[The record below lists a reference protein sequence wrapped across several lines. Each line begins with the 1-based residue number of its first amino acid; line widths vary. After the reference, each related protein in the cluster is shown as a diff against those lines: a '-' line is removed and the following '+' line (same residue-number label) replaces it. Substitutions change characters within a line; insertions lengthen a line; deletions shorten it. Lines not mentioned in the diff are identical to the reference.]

1 MLRKII
7 LIIILVL
14 IAFIVYLAIHPNY
27 KINKIQFY
35 EENFV
40 PIASLEKVAEK
51 YNHKNM
57 FWTYI
62 SKNLSNE
69 VLTQFPTIL
78 SLGIK
83 LQIPGIM
90 HITVNEK
97 QPWATFFVAG
107 KTILVANDGT
117 ILSRDVDAKI
127 ENLNDMMVVRGFSGS
142 VVGAKTID
150 ENCLKK
156 VSKVVTTIENSLQK
170 GAYQLDFG
178 ANPSINTQQNNLTI
192 YMDDTLPIKVGDLN
206 GLQKK
211 LSDLQAFFN
220 SKKEVINKIS
230 YIDLRA
236 LEKVIIKK

>member
-236 LEKVIIKK
+236 LGKVIIKK